1 MISSKCA
8 KIVGI
13 FQNLCNLKSCYNCTN
28 RLITLEFQVKC
39 SRKPPPAPVP
49 PNTTSTALNTIL
61 LPSYV
66 ATLICPPSIWENACV
81 NGMKSSVELSN
92 LSVYLKF
99 NKVFVEGTGTYPLWP
114 LQATIGDSSRHI
126 NHNAYSGYT
135 HIWIWTSF
143 LESLVQDFIDIP
155 VECKE
160 LCYDYIIGPA
170 LEFSVVALGLAK
182 LVDNGKFSLYSFLVV
197 GSFGYTI
204 YGYGVVLLKV
214 LIDMHSMER
223 IISFLAIL

>member
-1 MISSKCA
+1 
-8 KIVGI
+8 
-13 FQNLCNLKSCYNCTN
+13 
-28 RLITLEFQVKC
+28 
-39 SRKPPPAPVP
+39 
-49 PNTTSTALNTIL
+49 
-61 LPSYV
+61 
-66 ATLICPPSIWENACV
+66 
-81 NGMKSSVELSN
+81 VELSN
-92 LSVYLKF
+92 FSVYLKF
-99 NKVFVEGTGTYPLWP
+99 NEVFVEGTGTYPLWL

-135 HIWIWTSF
+135 HMDLDIFVSRIFLLHPYPHIAIMSLVHDIGGNALF
-143 LESLVQDFIDIP
+143 SKSLESLVQDFIDIP

-204 YGYGVVLLKV
+204 SQCGYMKY
-214 LIDMHSMER
+214 HSWLWCGFVK
-223 IISFLAIL
+223 SAD